1 MPEALQYRYIRDSLY
16 ESVHALATGL
26 DSLEERLEHEFRSI
40 RKLRTGDFPEE
51 FQKKFEEI
59 MEALIVEEARHDE
72 GRAISTLKGISN
84 QTAQEIAGKIVE
96 LYQGVEDKYSAD
108 QLSQLTR
115 D

>member
-1 MPEALQYRYIRDSLY
+1 MISHTHGSTAISGV
-16 ESVHALATGL
+16 ESTKG
-26 DSLEERLEHEFRSI
+26 
-40 RKLRTGDFPEE
+40 TNFPEE

-59 MEALIVEEARHDE
+59 MEELIVEEARHDE

-84 QTAQEIAGKIVE
+84 QTAQEIAGKIVK